1 MIHKFLIWSA
11 LILAGLVMNAQDA
24 DSLDVRPPVV
34 VQTPDTSISIRNQH
48 IELFVEKSTLDPKKS
63 ALLSAV
69 LPGMGQVYNKQ
80 YWKLPIIY
88 GGAVI
93 IGHYIR
99 YQDRLYRSFKSAYLA
114 EVDLAGN
121 TTNPYPSAS
130 LELLE
135 RNADQLRRDRDYLM
149 IIGGLFY
156 LLQIVD
162 AHVSA
167 HLHEFQI
174 NPDLSMN
181 VQPAIQPTGL
191 SSRSVGLSLSL
202 KFK

>member
-1 MIHKFLIWSA
+1 MIQKFLIWGTLLLLGFIAAS
-11 LILAGLVMNAQDA
+11 QDTDSLRTQPA
-24 DSLDVRPPVV
+24 DSSV
-34 VQTPDTSISIRNQH
+34 SISLQDRH
-48 IELFVEKSTLDPKKS
+48 IELFVEKSTLNPKRA

-80 YWKLPIIY
+80 YWKVPIIY
-88 GGAVI
+88 GGALV

-99 YQDRLYRSFKSAYLA
+99 YQDRLYKSFKSAYLA
-114 EVDLAGN
+114 GVDADGS
-121 TTNPYPSAS
+121 TESPYGSVSQAI
-130 LELLE
+130 LE

-174 NPDLSMN
+174 NPDLSMDL
-181 VQPAIQPTGL
+181 QPAIQPTGL
-191 SSRSVGLSLSL
+191 NSRSVGLSLSL